1 MKYLKTFEKSKEE
14 KDYIKWKK
22 SFTKDP
28 PKFKIGD
35 IVIYIGNEYE
45 PEYRYFL
52 ENNIGKIKRMDTQ
65 KVHWYDVEYEVVPEQ
80 LEREF
85 CSILDINDDSTTS
98 TFRETEIRL
107 ATDEE
112 IEEQKIKNE
121 LNNKLYKYNL

>member
-1 MKYLKTFEKSKEE
+1 MNMSQN
-14 KDYIKWKK
+14 
-22 SFTKDP
+22 
-28 PKFKIGD
+28 
-35 IVIYIGNEYE
+35 IV
-45 PEYRYFL
+45 
-52 ENNIGKIKRMDTQ
+52 MDTQ

-85 CSILDINDDSTTS
+85 CSLLDINDDSTTS